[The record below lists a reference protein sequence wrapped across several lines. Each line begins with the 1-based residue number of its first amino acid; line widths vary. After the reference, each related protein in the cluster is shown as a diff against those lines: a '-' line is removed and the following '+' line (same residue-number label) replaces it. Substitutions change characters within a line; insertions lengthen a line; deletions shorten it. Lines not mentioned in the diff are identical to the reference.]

1 MSQGDEK
8 KGNNMD
14 TTKENLNGSKDRLN
28 YTEYS
33 IAMGLV
39 VTICFSITNRIF
51 YDINGSASDPIFN
64 PKDSYYVWLMAL
76 IAALLSNLLFNPK
89 GRSVGYFI
97 IETWQG
103 FPKFFKAIFK
113 ARFFGAFYNAVL
125 GSRLRDF
132 YVMLLTMPFIAA
144 IHEISAYCG
153 HPSNFLIEG
162 LVILGFLVCFGICS
176 RLCAK
181 WGW

>member
-1 MSQGDEK
+1 M
-8 KGNNMD
+8 NI
-14 TTKENLNGSKDRLN
+14 KERLSDL
-28 YTEYS
+28 EYRW
-33 IAMGLV
+33 AMALV
-39 VTICFSITNRIF
+39 YGGCISITTRIF
-51 YDINGSASDPIFN
+51 YDINGSASDPLFD
-64 PKDSYYVWLMAL
+64 PKYSYYVWLVGL

-132 YVMLLTMPFIAA
+132 YMMLLTIPFIIAM
-144 IHEISAYCG
+144 HEISAYCG
-153 HPSNFLIEG
+153 HPSNLLVEG
-162 LVILGFLVCFGICS
+162 LVILGFQGFLK
-176 RLCAK
+176 LCAK

>member
-1 MSQGDEK
+1 M
-8 KGNNMD
+8 NI
-14 TTKENLNGSKDRLN
+14 KERLSDL
-28 YTEYS
+28 EYRW
-33 IAMGLV
+33 AMALV
-39 VTICFSITNRIF
+39 YGGCISITTRIF
-51 YDINGSASDPIFN
+51 YDINGSASDPLFD
-64 PKDSYYVWLMAL
+64 PKYSYYVWLVGL

-125 GSRLRDF
+125 GARLRDF
-132 YVMLLTMPFIAA
+132 YVMLLIMPFVVAM
-144 IHEISAYCG
+144 HEISAYCG
-153 HPSNFLIEG
+153 HPSNLLIEG
-162 LVILGFLVCFGICS
+162 LVILGFQGFLK
-176 RLCAK
+176 LCAK

>member
-1 MSQGDEK
+1 MSQGDGGKE
-8 KGNNMD
+8 NNMD
-14 TTKENLNGSKDRLN
+14 TTKENLNGSKERLSDW
-28 YTEYS
+28 EYRW
-33 IAMGLV
+33 AMALV
-39 VTICFSITNRIF
+39 YGGCISITTRIF
-51 YDINGSASDPIFN
+51 YEINGSASDPLFD
-64 PKDSYYVWLMAL
+64 PKYSYYVWLVGL

-113 ARFFGAFYNAVL
+113 ARFFGAFYDAVL

-132 YVMLLTMPFIAA
+132 YVMLLTIPFI
-144 IHEISAYCG
+144 ITMHEISAYCG
-153 HPSNFLIEG
+153 HPSNLLVEG
-162 LVILGFLVCFGICS
+162 LVILGFQGFLK
-176 RLCAK
+176 LCAK

>member
-1 MSQGDEK
+1 MNQGDGGE
-8 KGNNMD
+8 GNNMD
-14 TTKENLNGSKDRLN
+14 TTKENNDSKERLN

-33 IAMGLV
+33 VATVLV
-39 VTICFSITNRIF
+39 IIICYSIVFRTALYRS
-51 YDINGSASDPIFN
+51 DIGDPIFN
-64 PKDSYYVWLMAL
+64 PKDSYYVWLAGL

-113 ARFFGAFYNAVL
+113 ARFFGVFYDAVL
-125 GSRLRDF
+125 GARLRDF
-132 YVMLLTMPFIAA
+132 YVMLLIMPFVVAM
-144 IHEISAYCG
+144 HEISAYCG
-153 HPSNFLIEG
+153 HPSNFFVEG
-162 LVILGFLVCFGICS
+162 LVILGFQGFLK
-176 RLCAK
+176 LCAK

>member
-1 MSQGDEK
+1 M
-8 KGNNMD
+8 NI
-14 TTKENLNGSKDRLN
+14 KDRLSDL
-28 YTEYS
+28 EYRW
-33 IAMGLV
+33 AMALV
-39 VTICFSITNRIF
+39 YGGCISITTRIF
-51 YDINGSASDPIFN
+51 YDINGSASDPLFD
-64 PKDSYYVWLMAL
+64 PKYSYYVWLVGL

-89 GRSVGYFI
+89 GRSVGYLV

-132 YVMLLTMPFIAA
+132 YVMLLTIPFIIAM
-144 IHEISAYCG
+144 HEISAYCG
-153 HPSNFLIEG
+153 HPSNLLVEG
-162 LVILGFLVCFGICS
+162 LVILGFQGFLK
-176 RLCAK
+176 LCAK